1 MDKQHI
7 KLSKC
12 QLPTGAVYK
21 CVTAHPKITNKE
33 SYDDSL
39 RNMERTCDVLDIKF
53 Q

>member
-12 QLPTGAVYK
+12 QLPTGVVYK
-21 CVTAHPKITNKE
+21 CVTAHPKIANKE

-39 RNMERTCDVLDIKF
+39 RNMEHTCDVLDIKF